1 MNVFNI
7 RCSPSKVKYFKAVL
21 HDGSSEIALI
31 LYNPGLYGL
40 LVSAVK
46 TDKIVKISDF
56 KSKDDQFS
64 GEKVM
69 ILGDKSSNEYSK
81 KKISFEKVR
90 SIAHRLNTFTELEET
105 MTGICV
111 GEVVNVIAFVSV
123 ESVSEEK
130 ISTKYGIKKKKDVF
144 HIW

>member
-1 MNVFNI
+1 M
-7 RCSPSKVKYFKAVL
+7 KYFKAVL
-21 HDGSSEIALI
+21 HDGSSETSLI

-40 LVSAVK
+40 LVIAVK

-69 ILGDKSSNEYSK
+69 TLGDKSSNEYSK
-81 KKISFEKVR
+81 KKILFEKVR
-90 SIAHRLNTFTELEET
+90 SIAHRLNTLTELEET

-111 GEVVNVIAFVSV
+111 GDVVNVIAFVSV
-123 ESVSEEK
+123 ESVSEEE
-130 ISTKYGIKKKKDVF
+130 ISTKYGIEKKEDVL
-144 HIW
+144 HI